1 MDAANLTA
9 SWISALVTTVGLGS
23 VVAQVAGIKDQLDP
37 FNGTRDQDHLAAWG
51 IETHHQKL
59 WYNLTKPPPK
69 GPVIE
74 ADIDMCLGVRT
85 LWLSRRPKC
94 KVGTASWTVLLAVF
108 QSVACSP
115 VNTFRAS
122 WPRRAAI
129 DDRFS
134 W

>member
-37 FNGTRDQDHLAAWG
+37 FKSARGEDHLAAWG
-51 IETHHQKL
+51 IGIDQPKS
-59 WYNLTKPPPK
+59 WYNLAKPPPK

-85 LWLSRRPKC
+85 LWLSRKPKC
-94 KVGTASWTVLLAVF
+94 KVGTASWTTLLAVF
-108 QSVACSP
+108 QSVACSHI
-115 VNTFRAS
+115 VTS
-122 WPRRAAI
+122 
-129 DDRFS
+129 
-134 W
+134 